1 MVQVRKKNGCAE
13 KMALGLGVCR
23 YWVFV
28 GDCFDF
34 RFQAPGRRFAFIAEQ
49 DTILIYTFQDCLSR
63 SVIGPVSMKMKSGV
77 YSQPSPNQKLLMSG
91 VTGQG
96 SRPAGPSGRW
106 YRSPRPTVPADK
118 SPARRQG

>member
-77 YSQPSPNQKLLMSG
+77 YSQPSPYYFRYYRQLPSLQKESRITG
-91 VTGQG
+91 VVARHRRCE
-96 SRPAGPSGRW
+96 RPS
-106 YRSPRPTVPADK
+106 
-118 SPARRQG
+118 